1 MTIEAVIDLIEMGA
15 VAPQD
20 IAKCLRS
27 ALRDTPQRE
36 WQSLTDEEIEA
47 IGKDDKV
54 LLAQFHTSVKA
65 IDEMKDPTAQIMNL
79 VIRQQGFNFAKAIEA
94 KLRDKNGG

>member
-36 WQSLTDEEIEA
+36 WQSLTDEEIKSEA
-47 IGKDDKV
+47 KYFCNGWYLENPERLV
-54 LLAQFHTSVKA
+54 LLVKT
-65 IDEMKDPTAQIMNL
+65 IQ
-79 VIRQQGFNFAKAIEA
+79 A
-94 KLRDKNGG
+94 KLREKNT